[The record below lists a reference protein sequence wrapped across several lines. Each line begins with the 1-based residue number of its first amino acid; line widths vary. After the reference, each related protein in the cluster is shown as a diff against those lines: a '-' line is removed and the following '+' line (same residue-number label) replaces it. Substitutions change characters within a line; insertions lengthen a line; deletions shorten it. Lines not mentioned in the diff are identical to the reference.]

1 MKRHACLA
9 LALVGCG
16 STAVTPAPS
25 VEPAPMEVAAV
36 APPELTVLTED
47 QARAAAE
54 SFVRAQGYTDAL
66 PTVIG
71 DQIVHE
77 GIEGSMEDRR
87 HTLEPHVFSV
97 SPAVGGWRAVFRYQ
111 AYQHR
116 QYAERGRLLVHD
128 AEGTHFIHQDML
140 LDPRPV
146 EPTP

>member
-1 MKRHACLA
+1 MKQHTWLA

-16 STAVTPAPS
+16 TAAVPPAPS
-25 VEPAPMEVAAV
+25 ANPAPMEVAAV
-36 APPELTVLTED
+36 TEPTVPTED
-47 QARAAAE
+47 EARAAAE
-54 SFVRAQGYTDAL
+54 SFVRAQGYTDAP

-71 DQIVHE
+71 DQIVRE
-77 GIEGSMEDRR
+77 GIEGSLEDRR
-87 HTLEPHVFSV
+87 HTLEPHAFSV
-97 SPAVGGWRAVFRYQ
+97 SSVVGGWRAVFRYQ
-111 AYQHR
+111 DP